1 MKKPS
6 ISPLL
11 FTQMVV
17 AAALI
22 IPLAACSGMVESS
35 TSNLASEG
43 ETTVQTEPAPQSETK
58 PVEAPVVAK
67 PEQKP
72 EETQPATPVAET
84 PVQQPVV
91 VVSTPS
97 QPVVE
102 QPKADQPQEEP
113 KPVAQPEPAKPA
125 PQQPVV
131 QPEPAKPAPVVQ
143 QPEPVKEEPKA
154 EQPKEEPKPV
164 VQPEPAKPAPQQPVV
179 QPEPAKPAP
188 QEPVVQ
194 QPTKPEPQQPVVPAK
209 PVPGIVAGIDFNAAT
224 WPLLEGQKAPL
235 NMIPYWW
242 GYPWIKVP
250 DGKQW
255 GLWLIEEIRG
265 EGGKPL
271 LNTKLSDAGRFC
283 KNFDSFSQ
291 DQKTLFWLRFF
302 SVLSEMECT
311 YRPKQVTHDVAV
323 GPNIYSSGLFQL
335 SIESSQYKPFGCTMI
350 KSQEDLLDPRKNIAC
365 AIRIFSYYINKDKQ
379 IAGYDSTSNDP
390 WRGGPRY
397 WGPFRT
403 SKLKTAEGR
412 AELDKMIEQKRPLW
426 TKEATVLRSP
436 AYKDEDYIKA
446 KEPMYEKMLRLMNE
460 MQICH

>member
-6 ISPLL
+6 LSPLL
-11 FTQMVV
+11 ITQMVV

-22 IPLAACSGMVESS
+22 IPLAACSGIVDTS
-35 TSNLASEG
+35 SNLASES
-43 ETTVQTEPAPQSETK
+43 ETATQTEPAPK
-58 PVEAPVVAK
+58 VELPGDVTDVSK

-72 EETQPATPVAET
+72 EEKPAPQPESPVIEQPAA
-84 PVQQPVV
+84 QQPVV
-91 VVSTPS
+91 VVSTPQQPVEQPAPQTKVEEPAPP
-97 QPVVE
+97 QPVV
-102 QPKADQPQEEP
+102 
-113 KPVAQPEPAKPA
+113 AQPTKP
-125 PQQPVV
+125 
-131 QPEPAKPAPVVQ
+131 
-143 QPEPVKEEPKA
+143 
-154 EQPKEEPKPV
+154 
-164 VQPEPAKPAPQQPVV
+164 
-179 QPEPAKPAP
+179 
-188 QEPVVQ
+188 EPVVQ
-194 QPTKPEPQQPVVPAK
+194 QPKKEEPVVAQPVKPEPQQPVVQQPKEEPASPQPKNPVTQQPEPQQPAEPAK
-209 PVPGIVAGIDFNAAT
+209 PVPGVVDGIDFNAAY
-224 WPLLEGQKAPL
+224 PAMDGLKAPL

-265 EGGKPL
+265 EAGKPL
-271 LNTKLSDAGRFC
+271 LNTKLADSKRFC
-283 KNFDSFSQ
+283 QNFDSFSP

-302 SVLSEMECT
+302 SILSEMECT
-311 YRPKQVTHDVAV
+311 YRPKQVTHDTAV

-335 SIESSQYKPFGCTMI
+335 SIESAQYKPFGCTMI
-350 KSQEDLLDPRKNIAC
+350 KAQEDLLDPHKNIQC

-379 IAGYDSTSNDP
+379 IAGYDNTSNDP

-403 SKLKTAEGR
+403 AKLKTPEGR
-412 AELDKMIEQKRPLW
+412 AELDKMIELKRPLW